1 MKSRAFPKNY
11 KNKQPIN
18 TIRTMKGNDSRKL
31 KSLAGLLT
39 DNFFSGKWSDRCW
52 QINNKPVRNL
62 SSSSLLLQESSGG
75 HELRHP
81 MGDATRNRS
90 RRGLMEDCGEQS
102 QWKLRNQRKHTT
114 AVTQGGC
121 WHSNGRRESR
131 VNQSIEQQWKQMW
144 SVQWC
149 AWVIHMQISLPAI
162 YINKKTPQQQRG
174 KLRLL

>member
-1 MKSRAFPKNY
+1 MKSRAYPKN
-11 KNKQPIN
+11 NKQPIN
-18 TIRTMKGNDSRKL
+18 TIRTIKENNSREL
-31 KSLAGLLT
+31 PSLAGLLT
-39 DNFFSGKWSDRCW
+39 DNSFFSGKWSDRCW
-52 QINNKPVRNL
+52 QINNKPVRIL

-90 RRGLMEDCGEQS
+90 RRGLMEDCREHS
-102 QWKLRNQRKHTT
+102 QWKLRNQRKHKT

-121 WHSNGRRESR
+121 WHSNGRESR

-149 AWVIHMQISLPAI
+149 AWDIHMQISLPAS
-162 YINKKTPQQQRG
+162 YIINNKKTPQQFW